1 MMKEVGPHHYATGP
15 HQVDANP
22 HQAESRGSQHGDPHG
37 VPNEEKVVRGVCAQ
51 LIPPK
56 VTLMGRVMSP
66 MQRMTET
73 CNVKLTS

>member
-1 MMKEVGPHHYATGP
+1 MMEEAGPHIYVAGS

-37 VPNEEKVVRGVCAQ
+37 VLNEEKVVRGVCAQ

-56 VTLMGRVMSP
+56 VTFVGRVMFP
-66 MQRMTET
+66 MQSMTGT
-73 CNVKLTS
+73 CNVRLTS